1 LRKNLLVSGLAA
13 GALAISGL
21 AAVLPGA
28 SAMPAHPSAAVN
40 PARHAVRVCSAK
52 SGVPVC
58 QALVMTAADGKVRGS
73 AKPLGTAFTPADIQ
87 KAYKLQ
93 GLKSNGR
100 TVAIVDG
107 YGYSGLESD
116 LAKFR
121 STYGLPA
128 CTTANGCLTIIDE
141 HGGTNYPPDN
151 SGWDLE
157 QALDVDMVSSAC
169 PDCKIVMVQ
178 AQLTTQD
185 FLTAE
190 NTAAGWPG
198 VVAVSNSWTDG
209 QMSNNSAMD
218 HPGIAITAATGDGG
232 FDGGEWPADDTNVV
246 GVGGTSVFPD
256 GSSRGYHETVWN
268 GAGSGCGTN
277 QKPAWQNKAN
287 TTCNTKADGDIAGP
301 ADPSNGGLNIYCGSF
316 CGGFEQVGGTSEAT
330 PMIAAVYAL
339 SGKTKGYPAK
349 FVYTKKHRKH
359 LYDVTSGSNGG
370 CGVPVCTARK
380 GWDGPTGM
388 GTPKGVKAF

>member
-1 LRKNLLVSGLAA
+1 VKRKFLVTGLAA

-21 AAVLPGA
+21 GAVLPGA
-28 SAMPAHPSAAVN
+28 SAMPARGTIGSTDLT
-40 PARHAVRVCSAK
+40 HAVRVCPK
-52 SGVPVC
+52 VKPGVPTC
-58 QALVMTAADGKVRGS
+58 QALVMAGKNGKVEGS
-73 AKPLGTAFTPADIQ
+73 ATPLAAFTPTDVQ
-87 KAYKLQ
+87 KAYNLQ
-93 GLKSNGR
+93 GLRSGGA

-107 YGYSGLESD
+107 YGYSGLAAD
-116 LAKFR
+116 LATFR

-128 CTTANGCLTIIDE
+128 CTVANGCLTIIDE
-141 HGGTNYPPDN
+141 HGGHNYPPND

-178 AQLTTQD
+178 ALLTTAD
-185 FLTAE
+185 FETAE
-190 NTAAGWPG
+190 NTAAAYPG

-209 QMSNNSAMD
+209 QMSNQSSFD

-232 FDGGEWPADDTNVV
+232 YDGGEWPADDTHVV

-256 GSSRGYHETVWN
+256 GSQRGYHETAWS

-277 QKPAWQNKAN
+277 PQPKWQKKAN
-287 TTCNTKADGDIAGP
+287 TTCNTHADGDVSGP

-330 PMIAAVYAL
+330 PMIAAVFAL
-339 SGKTKGYPAK
+339 SGKTSKYPGK
-349 FVYTKKHRKH
+349 FIYKKKNQQY
-359 LYDVTSGSNGG
+359 LFDVTSGSNGN
-370 CGVPVCTARK
+370 CGVPLCTARA

-388 GTPKGVKAF
+388 GTPNGVGAF